1 MKLNKKDKE
10 NLADLLKSPGWK
22 VLDRELREQLNQLRE
37 TLDIPGDNNDQF
49 LKGQIFEK
57 KYILDGILQEISDTI
72 VLQ

>member
-1 MKLNKKDKE
+1 
-10 NLADLLKSPGWK
+10 